1 MPIENDP
8 AENEAAAASESAAK
22 AEQGTPG
29 SAPKPADNGGPVEDA
44 PKDEVVADSP
54 VDGSATDPTPEA
66 VELAKNDE
74 GAGDSEA
81 VTAVDSGSEMEDI
94 ASSTVPESEE
104 DEGEASVQEDAVS
117 DSAVALAVAGPEP
130 DTDMSALIDEDVA
143 EPPSAGPGAE
153 PSTDSGVQN
162 DDTREDAAPEPS
174 TEAPSSV
181 DEPTIEDGS
190 VDDPLSTS
198 ADVSADE
205 PELLTLAQVDSFEL
219 FLRLVREADGA
230 LKPFE
235 LPSGSS
241 SRAALASAVN
251 LDAFEDEIRTIAEA
265 DSKLTSTLALLVTA
279 NRSTLT
285 GTPRRNVTALA
296 AHLLSRHP
304 AFAADEVVEQ
314 RLSALV
320 TGDAAPD
327 TVPRLITRIRNL
339 LEKPF
344 DGQDALKT
352 PAARQSL
359 QDNAVH
365 AAILIAAAAAKWD
378 IGTCIDALADNV
390 WDASTGFADTVGQR
404 EKLIALPKTTRKTAG
419 LIVEVG
425 RDRLRSA
432 VQERD
437 SALTRVELSR
447 AESQQLSEQLEIQ
460 RRRTAELE
468 AELASVRAEHQA
480 EVAAR
485 RSERM
490 GSTTD
495 FETLRVDLARTIS
508 RQIESLEDALDAL
521 EHGQAQIT
529 KEFVGRSV
537 NTLRVSL
544 SSLQPRTAHDSQG
557 ETA

>member
-8 AENEAAAASESAAK
+8 AKTEAAAIEPAAK
-22 AEQGTPG
+22 VEETESNAAPEAPG
-29 SAPKPADNGGPVEDA
+29 KTETVEDRLTGA
-44 PKDEVVADSP
+44 AGEDSTADTP
-54 VDGSATDPTPEA
+54 ATDPIPPSTAPG
-66 VELAKNDE
+66 KSNE
-74 GAGDSEA
+74 GTEYREA
-81 VTAVDSGSEMEDI
+81 VTAVDAD
-94 ASSTVPESEE
+94 ASDELATLETKSAEGES
-104 DEGEASVQEDAVS
+104 EASVQEDAAS
-117 DSAVALAVAGPEP
+117 DSAAAPPVAGP
-130 DTDMSALIDEDVA
+130 DTDTDTDTSEPIAAEVA
-143 EPPSAGPGAE
+143 EPPSDGPGVE
-153 PSTDSGVQN
+153 PSTDTVEQN
-162 DDTREDAAPEPS
+162 AGTPEDTAPQPSAEEPS
-174 TEAPSSV
+174 AVDEPAIENGSV
-181 DEPTIEDGS
+181 DEP
-190 VDDPLSTS
+190 
-198 ADVSADE
+198 VSPAAETVPAE
-205 PELLTLAQVDSFEL
+205 PEVLTLAQVDSFEL
-219 FLRLVREADGA
+219 FLQLVREADGA

-241 SRAALASAVN
+241 SRAALASAVD
-251 LDAFEDEIRTIAEA
+251 LAAFEDEIRTIAEA
-265 DSKLTSTLALLVTA
+265 DSKLASTLALLVIA
-279 NRSTLT
+279 DRSALT

-296 AHLLSRHP
+296 ARLLSRHP
-304 AFAADEVVEQ
+304 AFASDEVVEQ

-327 TVPRLITRIRNL
+327 TIPRLITRIRNL

-344 DGQDALKT
+344 EGQDTLKT

-365 AAILIAAAAAKWD
+365 TAVLIAASAAKWD
-378 IGTCIDALADNV
+378 VGMFIDELADNA
-390 WDASTGFADTVGQR
+390 WDAGDGFADVVAHR
-404 EKLIALPKTTRKTAG
+404 EKLVALPKATRKMAG

-425 RDRLRSA
+425 RDRLRSV

-437 SALTRVELSR
+437 SALTRVEISR
-447 AESQQLSEQLEIQ
+447 AESQQLSEQLEAQ

-468 AELASVRAEHQA
+468 AELESVRAEHQA
-480 EVAAR
+480 EATAR

-508 RQIESLEDALDAL
+508 RQVESLEDALDAL

>member
-8 AENEAAAASESAAK
+8 AENEAAPAGDPAATTEEGA
-22 AEQGTPG
+22 PG
-29 SAPKPADNGGPVEDA
+29 SAPKPADNGGPIEDA

-54 VDGSATDPTPEA
+54 IDGSATDPTPEA
-66 VELAKNDE
+66 IEPAKNDE

-81 VTAVDSGSEMEDI
+81 VTTVDAGSEMEDI

-117 DSAVALAVAGPEP
+117 DSAAALPAARP
-130 DTDMSALIDEDVA
+130 DTAISEPIDEDIF
-143 EPPSAGPGAE
+143 EKPSAGPGVE
-153 PSTDSGVQN
+153 LSTDSGGQN
-162 DDTREDAAPEPS
+162 AGTPEDTAPEPS
-174 TEAPSSV
+174 AEAPSVVDEPASGNGSV
-181 DEPTIEDGS
+181 DEPGS
-190 VDDPLSTS
+190 PDAETTL
-198 ADVSADE
+198 AE
-205 PELLTLAQVDSFEL
+205 PKLLTLAQVDSFES

-241 SRAALASAVN
+241 SRAALASAVD

-265 DSKLTSTLALLVTA
+265 DSKLASTLALLVIA
-279 NRSTLT
+279 DRSTLT
-285 GTPRRNVTALA
+285 GTPRRNVAALA
-296 AHLLSRHP
+296 ARLLSRHP
-304 AFAADEVVEQ
+304 AFAADEIVER
-314 RLSALV
+314 RLGALV

-365 AAILIAAAAAKWD
+365 AAILIAASAAKWD
-378 IGTCIDALADNV
+378 MGACIDALADSV
-390 WDASTGFADTVGQR
+390 WDAGAGFADIVAQR

-425 RDRLRSA
+425 RDRLRSV

-437 SALTRVELSR
+437 AVLTRVELSR
-447 AESQQLSEQLEIQ
+447 AESRQLSEQLDAQ

-468 AELASVRAEHQA
+468 AELESVRTEHQA

-544 SSLQPRTAHDSQG
+544 ASLQPRTAHDSQG

>member
-1 MPIENDP
+1 MPTEKDP
-8 AENEAAAASESAAK
+8 AENGAVAASEPAANVD
-22 AEQGTPG
+22 AATLV
-29 SAPKPADNGGPVEDA
+29 SAPETTDNDKPVEDA
-44 PKDEVVADSP
+44 PSGAAVDDSTADAPVAD
-54 VDGSATDPTPEA
+54 PTSTA
-66 VELAKNDE
+66 VEPAKNE
-74 GAGDSEA
+74 KCAEHREA
-81 VTAVDSGSEMEDI
+81 VTTVGADAGIDLVTLET
-94 ASSTVPESEE
+94 ASTERES
-104 DEGEASVQEDAVS
+104 EASVQEDAVA
-117 DSAVALAVAGPEP
+117 DSAAALPVTRP
-130 DTDMSALIDEDVA
+130 DTDTSEPIAAEVA
-143 EPPSAGPGAE
+143 EPPSDGPGVE
-153 PSTDSGVQN
+153 PSTDTVEQN
-162 DDTREDAAPEPS
+162 AGTPEDTAPEPS
-174 TEAPSSV
+174 AEEPSAVDEPAIENGSV
-181 DEPTIEDGS
+181 DEP
-190 VDDPLSTS
+190 
-198 ADVSADE
+198 VSPAAETVPAE
-205 PELLTLAQVDSFEL
+205 PEVLTLAQVDSFEL
-219 FLRLVREADGA
+219 FLQLVREADGA

-241 SRAALASAVN
+241 SRAALASAVD
-251 LDAFEDEIRTIAEA
+251 LAAFEDEIRTIAEA
-265 DSKLTSTLALLVTA
+265 DSKLASTLALLVIA
-279 NRSTLT
+279 DRSALT

-296 AHLLSRHP
+296 ARLLSRHP
-304 AFAADEVVEQ
+304 AFASDEVVEQ

-344 DGQDALKT
+344 EGQDTLKT

-365 AAILIAAAAAKWD
+365 TAVLIAASAAKWD
-378 IGTCIDALADNV
+378 VGMFIDELADNA
-390 WDASTGFADTVGQR
+390 WDAGDGFADVVAHR
-404 EKLIALPKTTRKTAG
+404 EKLVALPKATRKMAG

-425 RDRLRSA
+425 RDRLRSV

-437 SALTRVELSR
+437 SALTRVEISR
-447 AESQQLSEQLEIQ
+447 AESQQLSEQLEAQ

-468 AELASVRAEHQA
+468 AELESVRAEHQA
-480 EVAAR
+480 EAAAR

>member
-8 AENEAAAASESAAK
+8 AKNEAAAMEPAAEVEETGPSAAPDAPGN
-22 AEQGTPG
+22 AET
-29 SAPKPADNGGPVEDA
+29 VEDRPTGA
-44 PKDEVVADSP
+44 AGADSTADAP
-54 VDGSATDPTPEA
+54 ATDPTPA
-66 VELAKNDE
+66 STAPGKSDE
-74 GAGDSEA
+74 GTEYREA
-81 VTAVDSGSEMEDI
+81 VTTVDADAGVDLATI
-94 ASSTVPESEE
+94 ATKSTEG
-104 DEGEASVQEDAVS
+104 EGEAPVQEDAVS
-117 DSAVALAVAGPEP
+117 DSADTPPVAGP
-130 DTDMSALIDEDVA
+130 DTDTDTSEPIDDVA
-143 EPPSAGPGAE
+143 EPSSDGQSVE
-153 PSTDSGVQN
+153 PTADSVEQK
-162 DDTREDAAPEPS
+162 DRTREDAAPVPS
-174 TEAPSSV
+174 SEAPSSV
-181 DEPTIEDGS
+181 GEPAIEDGP
-190 VDDPLSTS
+190 VDEP
-198 ADVSADE
+198 VSPGIETTVAE
-205 PELLTLAQVDSFEL
+205 PELLTLAQVDSFES
-219 FLRLVREADGA
+219 FLLLVREADGA

-241 SRAALASAVN
+241 SRAALASVVD
-251 LDAFEDEIRTIAEA
+251 LDAFEEEIRTIAEA

-285 GTPRRNVTALA
+285 GTPRRNVTTLA

-352 PAARQSL
+352 PVARQSL

-365 AAILIAAAAAKWD
+365 AAILIAASAAKWD

-390 WDASTGFADTVGQR
+390 WDAGTGFADIVAQR

-425 RDRLRSA
+425 RDRLRSV

-437 SALTRVELSR
+437 AALTRVELTR
-447 AESQQLSEQLEIQ
+447 TEYHQLSEELDAQ

-544 SSLQPRTAHDSQG
+544 SSLQPRTAHESQG

>member
-1 MPIENDP
+1 MPTEDIL
-8 AENEAAAASESAAK
+8 AHTEAATAIDPTAKTEGNTASAAP
-22 AEQGTPG
+22 EPT
-29 SAPKPADNGGPVEDA
+29 DNNGPVEDA
-44 PKDEVVADSP
+44 PTAGAVAAALVNGPTTNPEPSAVETAQNDAGAARIETDAM
-54 VDGSATDPTPEA
+54 VNELGSAS
-66 VELAKNDE
+66 LAN
-74 GAGDSEA
+74 
-81 VTAVDSGSEMEDI
+81 GS
-94 ASSTVPESEE
+94 TESEGE
-104 DEGEASVQEDAVS
+104 DPVKDDGAP
-117 DSAVALAVAGPEP
+117 DSAVSVAAAGPAP
-130 DTDMSALIDEDVA
+130 ATA
-143 EPPSAGPGAE
+143 EVLGDGIVE
-153 PSTDSGVQN
+153 PSTDTVKHADSIPEDSAPQPSPEVCSAV
-162 DDTREDAAPEPS
+162 DDPAIEDGP
-174 TEAPSSV
+174 V
-181 DEPTIEDGS
+181 DEP
-190 VDDPLSTS
+190 
-198 ADVSADE
+198 VSPAAEAAETE

-241 SRAALASAVN
+241 SRAALASAVD

-265 DSKLTSTLALLVTA
+265 DSKLASTLALLVIA
-279 NRSTLT
+279 DRSTLT

-296 AHLLSRHP
+296 ARLLSRHP

-314 RLSALV
+314 RLDALV

-339 LEKPF
+339 LEKTF
-344 DGQDALKT
+344 DGALKT

-365 AAILIAAAAAKWD
+365 AAILIAASAAKWD
-378 IGTCIDALADNV
+378 IGACIDALADNV
-390 WDASTGFADTVGQR
+390 WDAGAGFADIVAQR
-404 EKLIALPKTTRKTAG
+404 EKLIALPKTTRKTTG

-425 RDRLRSA
+425 RDRLRSV

-447 AESQQLSEQLEIQ
+447 AESQQLSEQLAAQ
-460 RRRTAELE
+460 RRRTTELE
-468 AELASVRAEHQA
+468 AELESVRAEHQA
-480 EVAAR
+480 EAAAR

>member
-1 MPIENDP
+1 MPIENDS
-8 AENEAAAASESAAK
+8 AENEAAAASEPATKAK
-22 AEQGTPG
+22 EGTPG
-29 SAPKPADNGGPVEDA
+29 SAPKPADNGGPVDDA
-44 PKDEVVADSP
+44 PKDAVVADSP

-66 VELAKNDE
+66 VEPAKHDE
-74 GAGDSEA
+74 GAAGSEA
-81 VTAVDSGSEMEDI
+81 VTTVDAGSEMEDI
-94 ASSTVPESEE
+94 ASSPVPGSEE
-104 DEGEASVQEDAVS
+104 DEVEASVQEDAVS

-130 DTDMSALIDEDVA
+130 DTDISALIDEDVA
-143 EPPSAGPGAE
+143 EPPSAGPGVE
-153 PSTDSGVQN
+153 PSTDSGAQN
-162 DDTREDAAPEPS
+162 AGTSEDAAPEPS
-174 TEAPSSV
+174 AEDPSSV
-181 DEPTIEDGS
+181 DEPAVEDGP
-190 VDDPLSTS
+190 VDEPGSPGVDTTV
-198 ADVSADE
+198 AE
-205 PELLTLAQVDSFEL
+205 PELLTLAQVDSFES

-241 SRAALASAVN
+241 SRAALASAVD
-251 LDAFEDEIRTIAEA
+251 LDAFEDEIRTLAEA
-265 DSKLTSTLALLVTA
+265 DSKLASTLALLVIA
-279 NRSTLT
+279 DRSTLT

-296 AHLLSRHP
+296 ARLLSRHP
-304 AFAADEVVEQ
+304 AFAADEIVEQ
-314 RLSALV
+314 RLGALV

-344 DGQDALKT
+344 DGLDALKT

-365 AAILIAAAAAKWD
+365 AAILIAASAAKWD
-378 IGTCIDALADNV
+378 IGACIDALADNV
-390 WDASTGFADTVGQR
+390 WDAGAGFADIVAQR

-425 RDRLRSA
+425 RDRLRSV

-437 SALTRVELSR
+437 AALTRVELSR
-447 AESQQLSEQLEIQ
+447 AESRQLSEQLDAQ

-468 AELASVRAEHQA
+468 AELESVRAEHQA

-529 KEFVGRSV
+529 REFVGRSV